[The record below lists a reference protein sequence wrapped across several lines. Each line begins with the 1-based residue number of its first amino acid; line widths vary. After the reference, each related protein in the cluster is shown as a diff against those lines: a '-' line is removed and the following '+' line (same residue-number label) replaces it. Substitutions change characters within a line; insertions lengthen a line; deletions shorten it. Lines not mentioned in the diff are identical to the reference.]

1 MWKSLLTTAAILVS
15 VAAFSQT
22 KPAAEPTAT
31 RMSSAA
37 FAAMQGISPDRIRAN
52 TRFLS
57 HDLLEGRG
65 TGQRGGD
72 IAAEYI
78 ATQFA
83 TYGLKP
89 AGDKGSYMQRV
100 PMVGITTLPE
110 TRFALSG
117 PGSETKDLKY
127 LDEYVAYDQTQQA
140 TADVNAD
147 IVFVGY
153 GIEAPE
159 YGWDDYKGV
168 DVKGKVLLMLV
179 NEPST
184 DDPKFFK
191 GRALTYYGRWTYKY
205 EEAARKGAVGAILI
219 HRTDMASY
227 GWDVVRNSNSARNRI
242 SNSTALRN

>member
-89 AGDKGSYMQRV
+89 AGDNGTYMQNV

-110 TRFALSG
+110 TRFALAG
-117 PGSETKDLKY
+117 PGGETKDLKY

-140 TADVNAD
+140 TSDVNAD
-147 IVFVGY
+147 IVYVGY

-159 YGWDDYKGV
+159 YDWDDYKGV

-191 GRALTYYGRWTYKY
+191 GR
-205 EEAARKGAVGAILI
+205 
-219 HRTDMASY
+219 H
-227 GWDVVRNSNSARNRI
+227 
-242 SNSTALRN
+242 